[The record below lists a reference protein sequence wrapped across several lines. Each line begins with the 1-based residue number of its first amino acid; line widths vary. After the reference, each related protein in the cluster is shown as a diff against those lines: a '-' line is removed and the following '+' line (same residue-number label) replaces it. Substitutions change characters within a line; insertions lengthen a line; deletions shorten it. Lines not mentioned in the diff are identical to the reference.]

1 LNPLLDLAIAA
12 HGGLDRWEAF
22 NEVTALLTIDGELGI
37 LKQNPGTLGPFTVT
51 ASTSEACATL
61 APFGCSGRRATF
73 VPDRVTIEGLQQ
85 EVIEALE
92 DPRAAFAGHDFET
105 AWDDLHVAYFHGYLL
120 WTHLVTPFLYAF
132 PNFAT
137 EELPPWREGNEEW
150 RRLKIVFP
158 EHMASHSREQVSYF
172 DAGGLLR
179 RHDYQVDILGG
190 RSCVDY
196 MSDYREYHG
205 IQVPRRRRM
214 FEIAPGAR
222 PTSQCL
228 LLSIDITEMSFR

>member
-1 LNPLLDLAIAA
+1 MPFRSRFTLYSSAALA
-12 HGGLDRWEAF
+12 F
-22 NEVTALLTIDGELGI
+22 
-37 LKQNPGTLGPFTVT
+37 
-51 ASTSEACATL
+51 
-61 APFGCSGRRATF
+61 
-73 VPDRVTIEGLQQ
+73 
-85 EVIEALE
+85 
-92 DPRAAFAGHDFET
+92 
-105 AWDDLHVAYFHGYLL
+105 
-120 WTHLVTPFLYAF
+120 VTPFLYTF
-132 PNFAT
+132 PDFAT